1 VNRRRGATSNLKR
14 VTTPLVS
21 TSSLTKRYGD
31 VVALDRVDLV
41 VRPGTV
47 YGLIGPNGAGKTT
60 MLAIL
65 AGLRKASDGT
75 VHIGTPSVAVLPDT
89 PQFDGWLTGR
99 EVVELS
105 RTLLGATVPASVVDD
120 VLGTAGLADDADRR
134 VRGYS
139 RGMLQRLGLA
149 AAVINEPDLLLL
161 DEPAAALDPAGRRQ
175 VLDLVSAMKGRSTVL
190 FSSHILDDVQEVC
203 DDIGVLRRG
212 EMVYQGSLDGLLRR
226 YGAVGF
232 DVGLRSGAD
241 EVKEALLNES
251 WVASVGVGPDETLAV
266 SVTDKAE
273 AEKRLVQVLAECGHP
288 VVFVSDSTDSLEQ
301 VFLEVTR

>member
-1 VNRRRGATSNLKR
+1 M
-14 VTTPLVS
+14 
-21 TSSLTKRYGD
+21 TKLYGD

-41 VRPGTV
+41 VRAGTV

-60 MLAIL
+60 MLGIL
-65 AGLRKASDGT
+65 AGLRTASDGS
-75 VHIGTPSVAVLPDT
+75 VHIGTSSVSVLPDT

-105 RTLLGATVPASVVDD
+105 RTLLGAVVPVSAVAE
-120 VLGTAGLADDADRR
+120 VLDAAGLADAADRR

-149 AAVINEPDLLLL
+149 AAVVNEPDLLLL
-161 DEPAAALDPAGRRQ
+161 DEPAAALDPAGRRE
-175 VLDLVSAMKGRSTVL
+175 VLNLISAMKGRSTIL

-203 DDIGVLRRG
+203 DDIGILRRG

-226 YGAVGF
+226 YAVAGF
-232 DVGLRSGAD
+232 AVRLRSGTD
-241 EVKEALLNES
+241 DVKDALLKEP
-251 WVASVGVGPDETLAV
+251 WVVSVGVGPDDTLAV
-266 SVTDKAE
+266 AVSDTAE
-273 AEKRLVQVLAECGHP
+273 AEIRLVQVLAGSGCP
-288 VVFVSDSTDSLEQ
+288 VVSVTNSTNSLEQ